1 MKKRLA
7 KKIMKRQAEHKVEK
21 KVSQAAAPEV
31 IEKKAE
37 AILGKALEKKME
49 AVQKKNAADKK
60 EAVLDKAVVK
70 KAEAQESKGGK
81 KVNIF
86 YQFSNHQVE
95 QQDIVARIK
104 NQWKEQGNMLKD
116 LKDLVIYLKTEEN
129 KAYYIINENIKGFV
143 AVCE

>member
-31 IEKKAE
+31 IE
-37 AILGKALEKKME
+37 
-49 AVQKKNAADKK
+49 
-60 EAVLDKAVVK
+60 K